1 MIENFDNFGLEEK
14 KNTIDENDSFGEVD
28 LDEFAGDDD
37 DDEIDIDDFD
47 DVDNF

>member
-1 MIENFDNFGLEEK
+1 MIENFQNFGLEEK
-14 KNTIDENDSFGEVD
+14 KDDKEEPDNFGEVD

-37 DDEIDIDDFD
+37 DDEVDTDNFD